1 MPDQVTIYNIR
12 LSYHRPAEIQ
22 PTTLAMSWG
31 SDTTAVDAVEKMFG
45 CIPFPYHLYVGVED
59 TPTGLQKRLNR
70 MRDPES
76 LYKARR
82 KRIRAYVM
90 KKDPLFYDQ
99 MIGPAL
105 DNDMYTLAY
114 YRQRQ
119 RDIEQMHR
127 KVAVRADQVGRIWI
141 NPEGERLK
149 QFDWPAMAKELQA
162 RVMNKMDVYE
172 AQDMI
177 LEKQGVKQ

>member
-59 TPTGLQKRLNR
+59 TPTSLQKRLNR

-99 MIGPAL
+99 FIGPAL
-105 DNDMYTLAY
+105 ENDAYTLEY

-119 RDIEQMHR
+119 KDIADMHR
-127 KVAVRADQVGRIWI
+127 KISVKPDRVGKLWI
-141 NPEGERLK
+141 NPEAERLK
-149 QFDWPAMAKELQA
+149 HVDWLAFSNE
-162 RVMNKMDVYE
+162 E
-172 AQDMI
+172 
-177 LEKQGVKQ
+177 